1 MYILLFPKVLNTI
14 IAYLHL
20 RGLDDP
26 LSKIQSVPVFGEP
39 QEYSFHTDLEW
50 NEYEGFQKAIK
61 IIKNSTSSLSV
72 LGEYLKATIN
82 N

>member
-1 MYILLFPKVLNTI
+1 MCFRLKHEVGSLVDVLSVLKKN
-14 IAYLHL
+14 
-20 RGLDDP
+20 GVS

-39 QEYSFHTDLEW
+39 LEYSFHTDVEW
-50 NEYEGFQKAIK
+50 LDYENFRKAMK
-61 IIKNSTSSLSV
+61 KIKNSTSSLSV